1 METTELNWSLK
12 VRCKRD
18 AAEQALSLSYTA
30 GSVTADCTQ
39 ASSFFSFALL
49 LFLDVRSLF
58 SLSVSHIV
66 TIHHIWSDTELAA
79 VILGAYLA
87 PAF

>member
-1 METTELNWSLK
+1 ML
-12 VRCKRD
+12 
-18 AAEQALSLSYTA
+18 LSKLYH
-30 GSVTADCTQ
+30 SVTQQDQSPQTAPKLLL
-39 ASSFFSFALL
+39 FSFALL

-58 SLSVSHIV
+58 SLSVSDIV

-79 VILGAYLA
+79 VILGAHLA

>member
-1 METTELNWSLK
+1 ML
-12 VRCKRD
+12 
-18 AAEQALSLSYTA
+18 LSKLYH
-30 GSVTADCTQ
+30 SVTQQDQSPRTAPKLLLF
-39 ASSFFSFALL
+39 FFSFALL

-58 SLSVSHIV
+58 SLSVSHIE

-87 PAF
+87 SALEFVAFLQQR